1 MIPDEEVERVRETAD
16 IVQVIG
22 EHVNLRRTGTDY
34 RGACPFHQGKH
45 RNFSVSPRKRIYYCF
60 VCHEGGDVFTFVQ
73 KHLGLDWP
81 SAVRHVAEKAGIEL
95 REVDTRRD
103 APDPRE
109 PLWEVNAA
117 AAEYFQRALWD
128 EEAGKTARAYLET
141 RRLSREIA
149 ERVGLGYA
157 PRDAVVLRGQMQ
169 ALGYTEERLLEA
181 GLLVR
186 TEGSSELRPRF
197 RGRLMFPIQDRS
209 GRHVGFGG
217 RLLGPGEPKY
227 LNSPE
232 SPVFSKGQLLYG
244 LTWARHAIRREER
257 LLLVEGYFDVVR
269 LLAVGIES
277 AVAPLGTALTE
288 AQAELIARLSKSAF
302 LLYDSDDAGLKATF
316 RAGDELLGHGVA
328 VHVVTL
334 PEGEDP
340 DSYAAKYGREK
351 VEDRIG
357 EAVDLFERKVQILE
371 RNGWFAD
378 LRRKRSALDKLLP
391 TIRRTRDPLTREMYI
406 TRAAEVS
413 GVPRDALL
421 REIAARGT
429 RRPRD
434 DARAAGAREPGPP
447 PPDDGEPPPWE
458 DQGRQ
463 LHIRVGDRRTG
474 ERRGRFRRGQEAPP
488 SDHRPLRAPHATMAR
503 LERDLMRVMLHV
515 RGEIAHVASEIGPE
529 VFRDERLRE
538 IFTMLLD
545 LGAETPVDELA
556 GALSEAA
563 VQLLQGLLEE
573 RDAVLSPT
581 VNPAKTVRGAI
592 ARLRERDLDDRLDR
606 LKAAVDVAPPDEQE
620 ALRAEIM
627 RLSAER
633 KAGGGKRFNLG
644 RTTT

>member
-22 EHVNLRRTGTDY
+22 EHVSLRRTGTDY
-34 RGACPFHQGKH
+34 RGPCPFHQGKH

-81 SAVRHVAEKAGIEL
+81 GAVRHVAEKAGIEL
-95 REVDTRRD
+95 REVDSRRD

-117 AAEYFQRALWD
+117 AAEYFQRTLWD
-128 EEAGKTARAYLET
+128 EEAGRTARAYLET

-157 PRDAVVLRGQMQ
+157 PRDAAVLRGQMQ
-169 ALGYTEERLLEA
+169 ALGYTEERLLDA

-186 TEGSSELRPRF
+186 AEDSSELRPRF

-232 SPVFSKGQLLYG
+232 SPVFSKGQQLYG
-244 LTWARHAIRREER
+244 LTWARNAIRREER

-288 AQAELIARLSKSAF
+288 AQAQLVARLSKIAF
-302 LLYDSDDAGLKATF
+302 LLYDSDEAGLKATF
-316 RAGDELLGHGVA
+316 RAGDELLSHGVA

-340 DSYAAKYGREK
+340 DSYAARYGRDEI
-351 VEDRIG
+351 EARIG

-391 TIRRTRDPLTREMYI
+391 TIRRTSDPLTREMYI
-406 TRAAEVS
+406 TRAAEKS

-421 REIAARGT
+421 REIGARGT
-429 RRPRD
+429 RRMRD
-434 DARAAGAREPGPP
+434 HSRGAGAGDAGAPP
-447 PPDDGEPPPWE
+447 SDDGAPPPWE
-458 DQGRQ
+458 EQGRQ
-463 LHIRVGDRRTG
+463 MHIRAGERRAGD
-474 ERRGRFRRGQEAPP
+474 RRGRFRRGQDAPP
-488 SDHRPLRAPHATMAR
+488 SDRRPLRAPHATMAR
-503 LERDLMRVMLHV
+503 LERDLMRVMLHL
-515 RGEIAHVASEIGPE
+515 RGEIAHVGSQIGPD

-538 IFTMLLD
+538 IFTTLLD
-545 LGAETPVDELA
+545 LGAEAPVEELA
-556 GALSEAA
+556 EAISDDA
-563 VQLLQGLLEE
+563 VQLMQELLEE
-573 RDAVLSPT
+573 RDAVLSPA

-606 LKAAVDVAPPDEQE
+606 LKEAVDVAPPEEQE
-620 ALRAEIM
+620 ALRVEIM

-633 KAGGGKRFNLG
+633 RAGGGKRFNLG
-644 RTTT
+644 RTK